1 MSASHAHD
9 DPDAELLA
17 RLAHGD
23 QAAFA
28 VLVDRHM
35 AALHRL
41 AQRLLGSVA
50 EADDVT
56 QDAFLRAWEHAG
68 SWRPGSARY
77 STWLYQVTLNLCR
90 DRLRARRPSD
100 DLVESLPDRGP
111 MPDQQLAETQRC
123 ESLSLALA
131 DLPDRQREALV
142 LFHYQGLSQQEAAHA
157 MGVSE
162 DALESLLSR
171 ARRGL
176 KQRLADAS
184 SSQHATGSQACP

>member
-1 MSASHAHD
+1 MSAVNLHE
-9 DPDAELLA
+9 DPDAEPLA
-17 RLAHGD
+17 RLQRGD

-28 VLVDRHM
+28 VLVDRHLP
-35 AALHRL
+35 ALHRL
-41 AQRLLGSVA
+41 AQRLLGSPA

-68 SWRPGSARY
+68 SWRPGGARY

-100 DLVESLPDRGP
+100 GLVESLPDRGR
-111 MPDQQLAETQRC
+111 MPEQQLAESQRY
-123 ESLSLALA
+123 ELLNLALA
-131 DLPDRQREALV
+131 ELPERQREALV
-142 LFHYQGLSQQEAAHA
+142 LFHYEGLSQQEAAQA
-157 MGVSE
+157 MSVSE

-176 KQRLADAS
+176 KQRLAAFS
-184 SSQHATGSQACP
+184 SSQQATGS

>member
-1 MSASHAHD
+1 MSPVQTND
-9 DPDAELLA
+9 DPDAQLLA
-17 RLAHGD
+17 RLLRGD

-28 VLVDRHM
+28 VLVDRHLP
-35 AALHRL
+35 ALHRL

-68 SWRPGSARY
+68 SWRPGGARY

-100 DLVESLPDRGP
+100 DLIESLPDRGP
-111 MPDQQLAETQRC
+111 MPDQQLAETQRFG
-123 ESLSLALA
+123 SLSLALA
-131 DLPDRQREALV
+131 DLPERQREALV
-142 LFHYQGLSQQEAAHA
+142 LFHYEGLSQQEAARA

-176 KQRLADAS
+176 KQRLAVS
-184 SSQHATGSQACP
+184 SLSQHATGP

>member
-1 MSASHAHD
+1 MPAVHTHD

-17 RLAHGD
+17 NLRRGD

-28 VLVDRHM
+28 VLVDRHLP
-35 AALHRL
+35 ALHRL
-41 AQRLLGSVA
+41 AQRLLGSAA

-68 SWRPGSARY
+68 SWRPGGARY

-90 DRLRARRPSD
+90 DRLRARRPID
-100 DLVESLPDRGP
+100 ELVETLPDRGP
-111 MPDQQLAETQRC
+111 MPDQQFSETQRV

-131 DLPDRQREALV
+131 DLPERQREALV
-142 LFHYQGLSQQEAAHA
+142 LFHYEGLSQQEAAQA

-176 KQRLADAS
+176 KLRIAATS
-184 SSQHATGSQACP
+184 SSQHATGS